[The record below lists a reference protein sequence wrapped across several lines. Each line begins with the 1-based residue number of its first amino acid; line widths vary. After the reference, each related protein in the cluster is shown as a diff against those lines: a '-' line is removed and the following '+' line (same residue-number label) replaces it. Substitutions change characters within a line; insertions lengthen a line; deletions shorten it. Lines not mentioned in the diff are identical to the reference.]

1 MWVYDEGGLCMDIEM
16 KVARDDKVEAGEQ
29 VMTEQFE
36 EVFGW
41 VFKNVDE

>member
-1 MWVYDEGGLCMDIEM
+1 MLVYDEGGSCMDIEM
-16 KVARDDKVEAGEQ
+16 KAARDEVEAGEQ

-41 VFKNVDE
+41 VFKSVEK

>member
-1 MWVYDEGGLCMDIEM
+1 MDIEM
-16 KVARDDKVEAGEQ
+16 KAARDDEVEAGEQ